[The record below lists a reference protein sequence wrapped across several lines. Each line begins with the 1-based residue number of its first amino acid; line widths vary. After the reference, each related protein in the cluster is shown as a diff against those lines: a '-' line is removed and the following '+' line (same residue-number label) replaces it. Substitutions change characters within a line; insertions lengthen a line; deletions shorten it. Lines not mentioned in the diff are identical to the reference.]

1 MSRFSARKTDV
12 YRPIPPTPQAY
23 WEDSDWVDKNFSAI
37 VKEYPNLWVA
47 VVDKKVVAAGKVI
60 AEVEKIAER
69 KTGRK
74 SFPTVFA
81 ERGIHVY

>member
-1 MSRFSARKTDV
+1 MVRYNAVFFLLNKLEPGDSVNLV
-12 YRPIPPTPQAY
+12 YNHKLYSYLVT
-23 WEDSDWVDKNFSAI
+23 
-37 VKEYPNLWVA
+37 
-47 VVDKKVVAAGKVI
+47 DKKVVGAGKVI